1 MPKLCP
7 VSPALLPQYAPGAEA
22 AAALLPSFFR
32 FHMALALARNETV
45 IKQTGRAVL
54 DHTTRCTLRRWLLGE
69 SRLLLHRL
77 SPQGFLALQLTIG
90 LLATGTSSRYGAGRG
105 L

>member
-1 MPKLCP
+1 
-7 VSPALLPQYAPGAEA
+7 
-22 AAALLPSFFR
+22 
-32 FHMALALARNETV
+32 MALALARNETV